1 MLLRDR
7 LRARLAEEGQSPD
20 YARIAAEVL
29 GIRNAPPALA
39 ERLVAQAMV
48 VEDRQEHW
56 RATGERI
63 CADAPETPAVYVL
76 VGEQDRAIYVGKA
89 NNLRRRLRA
98 HFSARRWRALKA
110 EFARASGARWT
121 EVGSELEALLR
132 EAELIAELQPTVN
145 VQTGP
150 PDLDRRAVP
159 AGLVRD
165 VVVVLPSVEADS
177 VELVAARP
185 EGRWMIQRTRRD
197 GSDLAVHGTRLFRF
211 FNAVLE
217 RRQGQ
222 PPLAPI
228 VYSWLAGR
236 GESASRIDPATC
248 ESPQA
253 LRRQLLTLFADS
265 QLFAERLVVLDSNP
279 AAPRRRTPSRRSRT
293 PTSSA
298 E

>member
-7 LRARLAEEGQSPD
+7 LKARLAEEGPSPD

-29 GIRNAPPALA
+29 GIRNAPRALA
-39 ERLVAQAMV
+39 ERLVAQALV
-48 VEDRQEHW
+48 VEDRQDHW

-76 VGEQDRAIYVGKA
+76 VDEHGRAIYVGKA

-110 EFARASGARWT
+110 EFARASDARWT

-132 EAELIAELQPTVN
+132 EAEQIAELQPAVN

-150 PDLDRRAVP
+150 PDLTRRAVP

-165 VVVVLPSVEADS
+165 VVVVQPSVEPDS

-185 EGRWMIQRTRRD
+185 DGRWMIQRTRRD

-211 FNAVLE
+211 FNAVIE
-217 RRQGQ
+217 RRQAQ
-222 PPLAPI
+222 QPLAAI

-236 GESASRIDPATC
+236 GEGASRIDPGTC

-253 LRRQLLTLFADS
+253 LRRQLLTLFDDP
-265 QLFAERLVVLDSNP
+265 QLFAERIVVLDSRP
-279 AAPRRRTPSRRSRT
+279 AAARRGTQSARPRKGDF
-293 PTSSA
+293 
-298 E
+298 